1 MHSFHNSR
9 RLLSNRA
16 LQTGVF
22 FRLLPYQILL
32 IVISAVNGI
41 VDSPTV
47 ILSILSII

>member
-1 MHSFHNSR
+1 MHLFNDPEKGERQPHASE

-32 IVISAVNGI
+32 IVISAVC
-41 VDSPTV
+41 
-47 ILSILSII
+47 LSFS